1 MKRLFEYLKA
11 SLLLAILNYVV
22 IKYISKESGI
32 PFDLFLI
39 MSMLFG
45 ITFIIGW

>member
-1 MKRLFEYLKA
+1 MKRLFEYIKA
-11 SLLLAILNYVV
+11 SALLAVLNYAI

>member
-11 SLLLAILNYVV
+11 SLLLAILNYVI

-45 ITFIIGW
+45 ITFIVGW